1 VENFYRIGRLPVP
14 ARRRTLILSGLPDIP
29 CDVWRQPM
37 RNSKHPV
44 RLVVATAITTLLSL
58 VGVTDASAAA
68 APYTALGDSYSSGV
82 GTRNYYSDSGS
93 CYRGPQAFPVQV
105 AARLGAQL
113 TFAAC
118 SGARVPDVLNQLGS
132 LTTGTAYV
140 TVSVGG
146 NDAGFASV
154 ITQCAKPWPYTCT
167 TEINNANNYI
177 RNTLPGALNNLY
189 SRIRT
194 KAPNAR
200 VSVVGYPR
208 LFNGEECNFGARIS
222 PGEQSSLN
230 ATADLLATTIAGR
243 AAAYGFRFVDV
254 RGPFTGHAVCDDA
267 EWVNG
272 LSNPILES
280 YHPNG
285 TGHTAGYTPLV
296 ANALAAA
303 VPQV

>member
-1 VENFYRIGRLPVP
+1 
-14 ARRRTLILSGLPDIP
+14 
-29 CDVWRQPM
+29 M
-37 RNSKHPV
+37 RNSKHTV
-44 RLVVATAITTLLSL
+44 RLAIAVAITTLLSL
-58 VGVTDASAAA
+58 IGVTQASAAA
-68 APYTALGDSYSSGV
+68 GPYTALGDSYSSGV

-93 CYRGPQAFPVQV
+93 CYRGPQAYPVQV
-105 AARLGAQL
+105 AARLGAPL

-132 LTTGTAYV
+132 LTTSTSYV

-146 NDAGFASV
+146 NDADFAAV
-154 ITQCAKPWPYTCT
+154 ITQCAKPWPWTCT

-189 SRIRT
+189 NQIRT

-200 VSVVGYPR
+200 VAVVGYPR
-208 LFNGEECNFGARIS
+208 LFNGEECNAGARIS

-230 ATADLLATTIAGR
+230 ATADLLASTTAGR

-254 RGPFTGHAVCDDA
+254 RGPFTGHAVCDDV

-285 TGHTAGYTPLV
+285 NGHTAGYTPLV

-303 VPQV
+303 AARV